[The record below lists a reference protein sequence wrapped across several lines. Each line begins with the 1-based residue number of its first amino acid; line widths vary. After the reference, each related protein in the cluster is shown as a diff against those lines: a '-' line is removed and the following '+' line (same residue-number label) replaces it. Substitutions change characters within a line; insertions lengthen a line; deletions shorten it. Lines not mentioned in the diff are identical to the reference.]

1 MAANAFPL
9 TLFIRQIEGVGNDF
23 RLGDIIERHTLQFSL
38 FSIRVGTHKEAE
50 ENKEKRTKS
59 SRYSHMIFSKIITK
73 TAKGK
78 KVLTRQLKTSFRAC
92 VERKPSKK

>member
-1 MAANAFPL
+1 MAANAFFPRA
-9 TLFIRQIEGVGNDF
+9 LFIRQIEGVGNDF

-38 FSIRVGTHKEAE
+38 FSIRVETHKEAE
-50 ENKEKRTKS
+50 KIKKKNLKLS
-59 SRYSHMIFSKIITK
+59 LFSHDFLEDNYEDGE
-73 TAKGK
+73 GK